1 MSKSL
6 GVGIAGL
13 GTVGGGFLKQ
23 LKSFKT
29 NSKSESNVKIV
40 AIAVKNIKKKRN
52 FNILKEFQL
61 PRLGFEPTI
70 FKSEVCCS
78 TN

>member
-1 MSKSL
+1 MSSSL

-23 LKSFKT
+23 LKGFKA

-40 AIAVKNIKKKRN
+40 QIAVKNIKKRETL
-52 FNILKEFQL
+52 IQ
-61 PRLGFEPTI
+61 RT
-70 FKSEVCCS
+70 CR
-78 TN
+78 